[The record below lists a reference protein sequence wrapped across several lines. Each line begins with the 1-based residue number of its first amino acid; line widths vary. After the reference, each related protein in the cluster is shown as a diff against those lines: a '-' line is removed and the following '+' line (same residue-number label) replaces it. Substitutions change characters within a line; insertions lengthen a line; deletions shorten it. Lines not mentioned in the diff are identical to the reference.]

1 MRARGQL
8 ARMMFLVCQ
17 DDTVQVGQVTQTA
30 ARLADGWQLDGRIYQ
45 VCHDNT
51 VQVRRVKVIA
61 HCWQAAHVVR
71 LRSKIAD
78 VMLTCHRAAPQHAS
92 QGKRCA

>member
-1 MRARGQL
+1 MYARGQL
-8 ARMMFLVCQ
+8 ARIMFLVCQ
-17 DDTVQVGQVTQTA
+17 DDIVQVGQVTKTA
-30 ARLADGWQLDGRIYQ
+30 ARHANGWQLARRMYQ

-61 HCWQAAHVVR
+61 HCWQAAHVVC
-71 LRSKIAD
+71 LRSKIAN
-78 VMLTCHRAAPQHAS
+78 VMSTCHRAAPLHAS